1 MADEPNRDVHTP
13 PEPVQW
19 YEGML
24 LSPQHFQQHA
34 RQQEALV
41 AYRVDTLARFGWG
54 VREVS
59 VDGEALKSGRVIVR
73 QLEAVMPD
81 GLPVQHPLPE
91 TRHHPLELTVEPDPN
106 RPVTVYL
113 SVPKYR
119 SADAA
124 PESVAGRYR
133 SVMGAAER
141 DDNTGADELPIPRL
155 RANLQLT
162 PEDALEGT
170 FVHLPLIRLTAET
183 SEVAADPGFDPPRL
197 SIAQSPPLTRLVQE
211 LTEQML
217 GKAKALAAMGR
228 SDQAR
233 NNAAIQRDTRDQV
246 QAISASLPA
255 VRALIAAGAHPFDV
269 YLELTRAQGAMTA
282 LTGQPP
288 EELAV
293 GYRHADPMASF
304 QALAEA
310 LHRQLAAV
318 SARYVVRRFHAD
330 PESSSFY
337 LRIPGSWLQAARDGA
352 VPKLLVGARPIAS
365 ATPEAV
371 VSWMRNARIATH
383 DRLEDLKRKRVLG
396 ARRQLVQQPE
406 SYDLLPLAGTLV
418 FEITADPALVPADG
432 VLVIAGVTSADA
444 VAEIELYV
452 PAEVADDAAPPPA
465 ANGGAGSRPAPEA

>member
-1 MADEPNRDVHTP
+1 MADDPNREVQAP

-41 AYRVDTLARFGWG
+41 AYRLDAVARYGWG

-59 VDGEALKSGRVIVR
+59 VDGDALKSGRVVVR

-81 GLPVQHPLPE
+81 GLSVQHPLPE
-91 TRHHPLELTVEPDPN
+91 TRHHPLEITVEPGPD

-113 SVPKYR
+113 SVPRYR

-133 SVMGAAER
+133 SVIGAAER
-141 DDNTGADELPIPRL
+141 DDNTGADEVPIPRL
-155 RANLQLT
+155 RPNLQLT
-162 PEDALEGT
+162 AEDALEGT
-170 FVHLPLIRLTAET
+170 FVHLPLLRLSAEAN
-183 SEVAADPGFDPPRL
+183 EIAADPSFDPPRL
-197 SIAQSPPLTRLVQE
+197 SIAQSPGLTRLVQE
-211 LTEQML
+211 VSDQML
-217 GKAKALAAMGR
+217 SKAKAVAAMGR

-246 QAISASLPA
+246 QAISACLPA
-255 VRALIAAGAHPFDV
+255 VRALLDAGAHPFEI

-288 EELAV
+288 EELPI
-293 GYRHADPMASF
+293 GYRHTDPMASF
-304 QALAEA
+304 QALAAA

-330 PESSSFY
+330 PQSGTFY
-337 LRIPGSWLQAARDGA
+337 LRIPGNWLQAAQVGA
-352 VPKLLVGARPIAS
+352 VPKLLVGARPGAT

-371 VSWMRNARIATH
+371 VAWMRNARIATY
-383 DRLEDLKRKRVLG
+383 DRLDDLKRRRVLG
-396 ARRQLVQQPE
+396 AARKLVQQPE
-406 SYDLLPLAGTLV
+406 AYDLLPLAGTLV
-418 FEITADPALVPADG
+418 FEIAADPGLVPADG
-432 VLVIAGVTSADA
+432 VLVIAGVTAGEA

-452 PAEVADDAAPPPA
+452 PAEVADAGPRTATP
-465 ANGGAGSRPAPEA
+465 NGDGQDRPAPEA

>member
-1 MADEPNRDVHTP
+1 MADDSNRDVQAP

-41 AYRVDTLARFGWG
+41 AYRLDAVSRYAWG
-54 VREVS
+54 IREVS

-81 GLPVQHPLPE
+81 GLTVQHPLPE
-91 TRHHPLELTVEPDPN
+91 TRHHPLEITVAPGPD

-113 SVPKYR
+113 SVPRYR

-124 PESVAGRYR
+124 PDSVAGRYR

-141 DDNTGADELPIPRL
+141 DDNTGADEVPIPRL
-155 RANLQLT
+155 RPNLQLT
-162 PEDALEGT
+162 HEDALEGT
-170 FVHLPLIRLTAET
+170 FVHLPLIRLSAEA
-183 SEVAADPGFDPPRL
+183 SEVAADPSFDPPRL
-197 SIAQSPPLTRLVQE
+197 SIAQSAALTRLVQE
-211 LTEQML
+211 LCEQML

-246 QAISASLPA
+246 RAISSCLPT
-255 VRALIAAGAHPFDV
+255 VRALIDAGAHPFEV

-288 EELAV
+288 EELPL
-293 GYRHADPMASF
+293 GYRHTDPMASF
-304 QALAEA
+304 RALADA

-330 PESSSFY
+330 PVSGSFY
-337 LRIPGSWLQAARDGA
+337 LRIPGSWLQAARAGT
-352 VPKLLVGARPIAS
+352 VPKLLVGARPNAT

-371 VSWMRNARIATH
+371 VTWMRNTRIATYE
-383 DRLEDLKRKRVLG
+383 RLDDLKRRRVLG
-396 ARRQLVQQPE
+396 AQRQLVQQPE

-418 FEITADPALVPADG
+418 FEVTADPALVPADS
-432 VLVIAGVTSADA
+432 VLVIAGVTAGELIS
-444 VAEIELYV
+444 EIELYV
-452 PAEVADDAAPPPA
+452 PAQVADDTAGVPA
-465 ANGGAGSRPAPEA
+465 ANGGGDAQPAPEP

>member
-1 MADEPNRDVHTP
+1 MADDPNRELQAP

-41 AYRVDTLARFGWG
+41 AYRLNTAARYGWG

-59 VDGEALKSGRVIVR
+59 LDGEALKSGRVIVR

-81 GLPVQHPLPE
+81 GLTVQHPLPE
-91 TRHHPLELTVEPDPN
+91 TRHHPLELTIEPGPE

-124 PESVAGRYR
+124 PDSVAGRYR

-141 DDNTGADELPIPRL
+141 DDNTGADEVPIPRL
-155 RANLQLT
+155 RPNLQLT
-162 PEDALEGT
+162 AEDALEGT
-170 FVHLPLIRLTAET
+170 FVHLPLLRLSVEAGEI
-183 SEVAADPGFDPPRL
+183 AADPSFDPPRL
-197 SIAQSPPLTRLVQE
+197 SIAQSPALTRLVHD
-211 LTEQML
+211 LSEQML

-255 VRALIAAGAHPFDV
+255 VRALLAAGAHPFEV

-288 EELAV
+288 EELPV
-293 GYRHADPMASF
+293 GYRHDDPMAGF
-304 QALAEA
+304 RALADA

-330 PESSSFY
+330 PQSGSFY
-337 LRIPGSWLQAARDGA
+337 LRIPGAWLQAARAGA
-352 VPKLLVGARPIAS
+352 VPKLLVGARPGAT

-371 VSWMRNARIATH
+371 VTWMRNARIATY
-383 DRLEDLKRKRVLG
+383 DRLDDLKRRRVLG
-396 ARRQLVQQPE
+396 APRHLVQQPE
-406 SYDLLPLAGTLV
+406 DHDLLPLAGTLV
-418 FEITADPALVPADG
+418 FEITADPALVPAGG
-432 VLVIAGVTSADA
+432 VLVIAGVTAGEA
-444 VAEIELYV
+444 VSEIELYV
-452 PAEVADDAAPPPA
+452 PAEAVDDGPPA
-465 ANGGAGSRPAPEA
+465 AEANGANGGRPAPQA